1 MKPEAFIASRIFTL
15 SKKHMSS
22 NVMRLALV
30 SVALGISVMIV
41 SVSIVIGFKNQIRE
55 KVIGFV
61 APIQIKLLDNNE
73 SIENTAL
80 TFSQDLNDSLKKI
93 SAIDH
98 IQLVAYKA
106 GIVKTDDQIQG
117 IVFKGVD
124 NNFSWPFFQS
134 KLISGRIP
142 DFQQGSRSNEVIIS
156 SYIANKLLLK
166 TGDALRVWFVDT
178 DQQARGRRFDITG
191 IYETGLFEF
200 DERYVLGDLEQI
212 RKLNNW
218 NDEDAGAVEV
228 WLNDKAP
235 VDQVN
240 NQIYFSLPVNMAS
253 YTADELY
260 PHIFDWLSLQDMNV
274 IIIII
279 LMVLVS
285 GITMI
290 SMLLIIILERT
301 AMIGLLKTMG
311 ASNRFVQRIFLVHS
325 SRILLTGL
333 IMGNI
338 IGIGICLL
346 QQTTGIAKLP
356 AESYYLST
364 VPIDLSF
371 LSILLINAGTL
382 LLWFLMLLIPT
393 SLINRIVPARSI
405 KFA

>member
-15 SKKHMSS
+15 SKRHMSS
-22 NVMRLALV
+22 TVIRLALI

-41 SVSIVIGFKNQIRE
+41 SVAIVIGFKNQIRE
-55 KVIGFV
+55 KVVGFV

-73 SIENTAL
+73 SFENTAL
-80 TFSQDLNDSLKKI
+80 TLSQDLLDSLNI
-93 SAIDH
+93 NSSIDH
-98 IQLVAYKA
+98 LQPVAYKA

-124 NNFSWPFFQS
+124 NDFRWPFFQN
-134 KLISGRIP
+134 KLISGRVP
-142 DFQQGSRSNEVIIS
+142 DFQQGKRSNEVIIS
-156 SYIANKLLLK
+156 SYIADKLLLK

-178 DQQARGRRFDITG
+178 DQQARGRRFDIVG

-218 NDEDAGAVEV
+218 NEDDAGAVEV
-228 WLNDKAP
+228 WLKNKANP
-235 VDQVN
+235 EQAN
-240 NQIYFSLPVNMAS
+240 NQIYFSLPVTMAS

-260 PHIFDWLSLQDMNV
+260 PHIFDWLNLQDMNV

-301 AMIGLLKTMG
+301 SMIGLLKTMG
-311 ASNRFVQRIFLVHS
+311 ASNQFVRHVFMVHS
-325 SRILLTGL
+325 SRILLIGL
-333 IMGNI
+333 ALGNL
-338 IGIGICLL
+338 IGISICLV
-346 QQTTGIAKLP
+346 QQSTGIAKLP

-364 VPIDLSF
+364 VPIDLS
-371 LSILLINAGTL
+371 LVNILLINAGTL

-393 SLINRIVPARSI
+393 SLINRIMPAKAI

>member
-1 MKPEAFIASRIFTL
+1 
-15 SKKHMSS
+15 MSS
-22 NVMRLALV
+22 TVMRLALI

-41 SVSIVIGFKNQIRE
+41 SVAIVIGFKNQIRE

-73 SIENTAL
+73 SLENTAL
-80 TFSQDLNDSLKKI
+80 TFSMDLRDSLKNI
-93 SAIDH
+93 SSIDH
-98 IQLVAYKA
+98 LQLVAYKA
-106 GIVKTDDQIQG
+106 GIVKTEDQIQG

-124 NNFSWPFFQS
+124 NDFRWPFFQN
-134 KLISGRIP
+134 KLISGRVP
-142 DFQQGSRSNEVIIS
+142 DFKQDNRSNEVIIS
-156 SYIANKLLLK
+156 SYIADKLLLK

-178 DQQARGRRFDITG
+178 DQQARGRRFDIVG

-218 NDEDAGAVEV
+218 HEDDAGAVEV
-228 WLNDKAP
+228 WLKDDMDVEQANK
-235 VDQVN
+235 
-240 NQIYFSLPVNMAS
+240 QIYFSLPVTMAS

-260 PHIFDWLSLQDMNV
+260 PHIFDWLNLQDMNV

-301 AMIGLLKTMG
+301 SMIGLLKTMG
-311 ASNRFVQRIFLVHS
+311 ASDQFVRHVFLVHS
-325 SRILLTGL
+325 SRILLIGMAL
-333 IMGNI
+333 GNF
-338 IGIGICLL
+338 IGIAICIV
-346 QQTTGIAKLP
+346 QQSTGFAKLP

-364 VPIDLSF
+364 VPIDLS
-371 LSILLINAGTL
+371 LLNILLINAGTL

-393 SLINRIVPARSI
+393 SLINRIVPAKAI
-405 KFA
+405 KFS